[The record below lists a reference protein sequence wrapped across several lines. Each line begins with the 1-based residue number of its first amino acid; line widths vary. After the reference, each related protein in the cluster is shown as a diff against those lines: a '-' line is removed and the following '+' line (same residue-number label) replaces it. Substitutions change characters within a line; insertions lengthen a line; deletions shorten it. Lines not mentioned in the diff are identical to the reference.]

1 MTELS
6 SILPL
11 CAYAVLGTAKSNA
24 PGFWTALVP
33 AVALAFGIWQF
44 RVQRDKSKRPDVYFR
59 NESERERKFLQRQ
72 ATRRMQIGALI
83 GLFGVFALVGLYHPL
98 EFYPLVWGLALF
110 AAILALGWAGALAF
124 ADVVAIRAHYGA
136 ELDLR
141 RAERLALEYKIKK
154 FKENSLKELDK
165 AVQEDGNAAP
175 ENEPSKENSPN

>member
-11 CAYAVLGTAKSNA
+11 CAYAVLGAAKSNA

-33 AVALAFGIWQF
+33 AIALAFGIWQF

-72 ATRRMQIGALI
+72 ASRRMQIGAL
-83 GLFGVFALVGLYHPL
+83 
-98 EFYPLVWGLALF
+98 
-110 AAILALGWAGALAF
+110 
-124 ADVVAIRAHYGA
+124 
-136 ELDLR
+136 
-141 RAERLALEYKIKK
+141 IKK

-165 AVQEDGNAAP
+165 AIQEDGNAAP
-175 ENEPSKENSPN
+175 ENEAPKENSPN